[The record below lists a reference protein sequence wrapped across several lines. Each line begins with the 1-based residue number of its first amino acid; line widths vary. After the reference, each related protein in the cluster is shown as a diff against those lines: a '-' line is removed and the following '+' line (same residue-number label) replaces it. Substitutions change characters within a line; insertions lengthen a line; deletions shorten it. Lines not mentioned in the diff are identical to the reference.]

1 MARTS
6 VKGVP
11 RRLAAATAAILYV
24 ALAVARPA
32 QALDQVID
40 QAAIGKLVDQI
51 NALKQQLAELQK
63 ANGLLN
69 DQLNALGRAG
79 QISVPMVNM
88 DRLASR
94 LRQDAQCL
102 APDLQKLM
110 PDVEYDD
117 ATFGSICAAGD
128 AYRKSLW
135 LDPDKI
141 AKKPWEDQVAATN
154 AIEKRRQNMAVDVAS
169 KAIGQGDI
177 DVKEADRLGQSADEL
192 DAAAKAA
199 VSDNERLAV
208 IAQGSV
214 LHARSAAL
222 QTQILAQLLKVQ
234 SSWFALTALPPG
246 STLAKEDD
254 K

>member
-1 MARTS
+1 M
-6 VKGVP
+6 
-11 RRLAAATAAILYV
+11 LN
-24 ALAVARPA
+24 VARAVVLPA
-32 QALDQVID
+32 QSLDQVID